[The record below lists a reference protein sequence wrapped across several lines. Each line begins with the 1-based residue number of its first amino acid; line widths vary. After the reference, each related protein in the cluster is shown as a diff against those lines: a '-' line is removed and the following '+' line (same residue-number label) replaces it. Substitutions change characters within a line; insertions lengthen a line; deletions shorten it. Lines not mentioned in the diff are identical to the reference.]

1 MIPQP
6 ANLDATEADALQT
19 DRYLDALLA
28 AVERRATDVPAD
40 ATVDPTLRRAARR
53 LRDELV
59 RTHPSFRFEERL
71 ARRLADAAVRMR
83 LATAAGGEAEAALIP
98 FPAPLLADPML
109 VAELANPELATLL
122 GFREA
127 AAPTGDEA
135 AAGAMAASAAPG
147 LEADTGS
154 MAPDPAARA
163 TTAGPGRPTAASGDS
178 STIPA
183 DALTAPL
190 RPAGARPLLVG
201 GALTS
206 AALSLAG
213 AAFVAWR
220 LTRGAPADPMAR
232 AVRAARA
239 AREAATATTT
249 RLTAVG
255 LSATMGSVTA
265 RAATRAATHAG
276 NATVRPGRPA

>member
-1 MIPQP
+1 VILQP
-6 ANLDATEADALQT
+6 ANLDAIEVEALQT
-19 DRYLDALLA
+19 DRYLEALLA
-28 AVERRATDVPAD
+28 AVERRAADVPAD

-98 FPAPLLADPML
+98 FPTPLLADPML
-109 VAELANPELATLL
+109 VAELANPELAALL
-122 GFREA
+122 GVRDTA
-127 AAPTGDEA
+127 ALMGDEA
-135 AAGAMAASAAPG
+135 AAGAMAA
-147 LEADTGS
+147 
-154 MAPDPAARA
+154 DPAAQ
-163 TTAGPGRPTAASGDS
+163 AGTSVPGNPTAAAG
-178 STIPA
+178 TATFMPF

-249 RLTAVG
+249 RLTAAG
-255 LSATMGSVTA
+255 LSATAGPVP
-265 RAATRAATHAG
+265 TRAGVHTL
-276 NATVRPGRPA
+276 NANLRRGRPA

>member
-1 MIPQP
+1 MILQS
-6 ANLDATEADALQT
+6 ANLETMEVEALQT

-28 AVERRATDVPAD
+28 AVERRAPDVPAD
-40 ATVDPTLRRAARR
+40 AAVDPTLRRAARR

-98 FPAPLLADPML
+98 FPTPLLADPVL
-109 VAELANPELATLL
+109 AAELANPELAALL
-122 GFREA
+122 GLRDA
-127 AAPTGDEA
+127 AAES
-135 AAGAMAASAAPG
+135 GAMAPVDSHVAV
-147 LEADTGS
+147 
-154 MAPDPAARA
+154 
-163 TTAGPGRPTAASGDS
+163 PGRPTTPA
-178 STIPA
+178 PA
-183 DALTAPL
+183 DGLAGLAAPL
-190 RPAGARPLLVG
+190 RPVGARPLLVG

-220 LTRGAPADPMAR
+220 LTRVAPADPMAR

-239 AREAATATTT
+239 AREAAAATTSRMTAVAASATTHPATAT
-249 RLTAVG
+249 AVAAGSAENSGPRRRG
-255 LSATMGSVTA
+255 LA
-265 RAATRAATHAG
+265 
-276 NATVRPGRPA
+276 

>member
-1 MIPQP
+1 VILQP
-6 ANLDATEADALQT
+6 AALDAMEVEALQT
-19 DRYLDALLA
+19 DRYLEALLA
-28 AVERRATDVPAD
+28 AVERRSSDVPAD

-83 LATAAGGEAEAALIP
+83 LATAVGGEAEAALIP
-98 FPAPLLADPML
+98 FPPPLLADPML
-109 VAELANPELATLL
+109 AAELANPELALLL
-122 GFREA
+122 GIREA
-127 AAPTGDEA
+127 AGPPGHEVA
-135 AAGAMAASAAPG
+135 AAMAGAGATAADPGARASTAEPGRSTDAAPG
-147 LEADTGS
+147 PL
-154 MAPDPAARA
+154 
-163 TTAGPGRPTAASGDS
+163 AGAGA
-178 STIPA
+178 
-183 DALTAPL
+183 APL

-239 AREAATATTT
+239 AREAAAATST
-249 RLTAVG
+249 RLTAAG
-255 LSATMGSVTA
+255 LSASAGPAAA
-265 RAATRAATHAG
+265 RAAAYTLDAA
-276 NATVRPGRPA
+276 VRPGRPA

>member
-1 MIPQP
+1 VILQP
-6 ANLDATEADALQT
+6 ANLDAMEVEALQT
-19 DRYLDALLA
+19 DRYLEALLA
-28 AVERRATDVPAD
+28 AVERRASDVPAD

-98 FPAPLLADPML
+98 FPTPLLADPML
-109 VAELANPELATLL
+109 VAELANPELAALL
-122 GFREA
+122 GVREA
-127 AAPTGDEA
+127 AIPTGDEA
-135 AAGAMAASAAPG
+135 AAGAMAAGVEAAAG
-147 LEADTGS
+147 AMAAGVEADAGA
-154 MAPDPAARA
+154 MAADPAGSSP
-163 TTAGPGRPTAASGDS
+163 TTAT
-178 STIPA
+178 STTPS
-183 DALTAPL
+183 DALAAPL
-190 RPAGARPLLVG
+190 RPAGPRPLFVG

-239 AREAATATTT
+239 AREPATATTT
-249 RLTAVG
+249 RLTAAG
-255 LSATMGSVTA
+255 LSATTGPVTA
-265 RAATRAATHAG
+265 RAATRAVTHDG
-276 NATVRPGRPA
+276 NAAVRPGRPA

>member
-1 MIPQP
+1 MTLQS
-6 ANLDATEADALQT
+6 ANLDAMEVEALQT
-19 DRYLDALLA
+19 DRYLEALLA
-28 AVERRATDVPAD
+28 AVERRAADVPAD

-98 FPAPLLADPML
+98 FPTPLLADPML
-109 VAELANPELATLL
+109 AADLANPELAALL
-122 GFREA
+122 GVREA
-127 AAPTGDEA
+127 ASPTGVEG
-135 AAGAMAASAAPG
+135 AAGVMAA
-147 LEADTGS
+147 
-154 MAPDPAARA
+154 DPVVASPA
-163 TTAGPGRPTAASGDS
+163 TAASTPRS
-178 STIPA
+178 
-183 DALTAPL
+183 DALAAPL
-190 RPAGARPLLVG
+190 RPAGPRPLLVG
-201 GALTS
+201 GAVTS

-249 RLTAVG
+249 RLTAAG
-255 LSATMGSVTA
+255 FSATAGPVP
-265 RAATRAATHAG
+265 TRAGVHTL
-276 NATVRPGRPA
+276 NANLRRGRPA

>member
-1 MIPQP
+1 VILQP
-6 ANLDATEADALQT
+6 ANLDAMEVEALQT
-19 DRYLDALLA
+19 DRYLEALLA
-28 AVERRATDVPAD
+28 AVERRAADVPAD

-98 FPAPLLADPML
+98 FPTPLLADPML
-109 VAELANPELATLL
+109 AAELANPELAALL
-122 GFREA
+122 GVSEA

-135 AAGAMAASAAPG
+135 DTGAMAAAGAMAA
-147 LEADTGS
+147 
-154 MAPDPAARA
+154 DPAVASP
-163 TTAGPGRPTAASGDS
+163 TTAASTTRS
-178 STIPA
+178 
-183 DALTAPL
+183 DALAAL
-190 RPAGARPLLVG
+190 RPAGPRPLLVG
-201 GALTS
+201 GAVTS

-249 RLTAVG
+249 RLTAAGV
-255 LSATMGSVTA
+255 SAAAGPLGTRSSV
-265 RAATRAATHAG
+265 HAG
-276 NATVRPGRPA
+276 NAAVRPGRPA

>member
-1 MIPQP
+1 MTLQP
-6 ANLDATEADALQT
+6 ANLDAMEVEALQT
-19 DRYLDALLA
+19 DRYLEALLA
-28 AVERRATDVPAD
+28 AVERRAADVPAD

-98 FPAPLLADPML
+98 FPTPLLADPML
-109 VAELANPELATLL
+109 AAELANPELAALL
-122 GFREA
+122 GVREA
-127 AAPTGDEA
+127 ASPTGVEG
-135 AAGAMAASAAPG
+135 AAGVMAA
-147 LEADTGS
+147 
-154 MAPDPAARA
+154 DPVVASP
-163 TTAGPGRPTAASGDS
+163 TTAASTPRS
-178 STIPA
+178 
-183 DALTAPL
+183 DALTSPL
-190 RPAGARPLLVG
+190 RPAGPRPLLVG
-201 GALTS
+201 GAVTS

-249 RLTAVG
+249 RLTAAG
-255 LSATMGSVTA
+255 LSATVGPVP
-265 RAATRAATHAG
+265 TRAGVHTL
-276 NATVRPGRPA
+276 NANLRRGRPA

>member
-1 MIPQP
+1 MILQP
-6 ANLDATEADALQT
+6 ANLDAMEVEALQT

-28 AVERRATDVPAD
+28 AVERRAADVPAD

-98 FPAPLLADPML
+98 FPTPLLADPML
-109 VAELANPELATLL
+109 AAELANPELAALL
-122 GFREA
+122 GVREA
-127 AAPTGDEA
+127 VVPTGDEA
-135 AAGAMAASAAPG
+135 DTSSMADTGAMAAGVEADAGAMAA
-147 LEADTGS
+147 
-154 MAPDPAARA
+154 DPSARA
-163 TTAGPGRPTAASGDS
+163 TTAEPGRSAAAADTATFTPSNAF
-178 STIPA
+178 A
-183 DALTAPL
+183 APL
-190 RPAGARPLLVG
+190 RPAGPRPLFVG

-220 LTRGAPADPMAR
+220 LSRGAPADPMAR

-249 RLTAVG
+249 RLTAAGVS
-255 LSATMGSVTA
+255 SAASPL
-265 RAATRAATHAG
+265 RTRTGAHTG
-276 NATVRPGRPA
+276 NAAPRPGRLA

>member
-1 MIPQP
+1 MTLQP
-6 ANLDATEADALQT
+6 ANLDAMEVEALQT
-19 DRYLDALLA
+19 DRYLEALLA
-28 AVERRATDVPAD
+28 AVDRRAADVPAD

-98 FPAPLLADPML
+98 FPTPLLADPML
-109 VAELANPELATLL
+109 AAELANPELALLL
-122 GFREA
+122 GVRQ
-127 AAPTGDEA
+127 AAPTKGDE
-135 AAGAMAASAAPG
+135 GATGTMAASPATAA
-147 LEADTGS
+147 DV
-154 MAPDPAARA
+154 ARA
-163 TTAGPGRPTAASGDS
+163 SRS
-178 STIPA
+178 
-183 DALTAPL
+183 DALAVPL
-190 RPAGARPLLVG
+190 RPAGPRPLLVG
-201 GALTS
+201 GAVTS

-220 LTRGAPADPMAR
+220 LSRGAPADPMAR

-249 RLTAVG
+249 RLTAAG
-255 LSATMGSVTA
+255 LSATTGPVTV
-265 RAATRAATHAG
+265 RAATRAARHAG
-276 NATVRPGRPA
+276 NAAVRPGRPA

>member
-1 MIPQP
+1 MILQP
-6 ANLDATEADALQT
+6 ANLDAMEVEALQT

-28 AVERRATDVPAD
+28 AVERRAADVPAD

-98 FPAPLLADPML
+98 FPTPLLADPML
-109 VAELANPELATLL
+109 AAELANPELAALL
-122 GFREA
+122 GVRQA
-127 AAPTGDEA
+127 ATPTGDEA
-135 AAGAMAASAAPG
+135 DTGAMAADPG
-147 LEADTGS
+147 
-154 MAPDPAARA
+154 ARA
-163 TTAGPGRPTAASGDS
+163 TTAEPGRSAAAADTATFMPS
-178 STIPA
+178 

-190 RPAGARPLLVG
+190 RPAGPRPLVVG

-249 RLTAVG
+249 RLTAAG
-255 LSATMGSVTA
+255 LSATTGPVTA
-265 RAATRAATHAG
+265 RAATRAVTHAG
-276 NATVRPGRPA
+276 NAALRRGRPA

>member
-1 MIPQP
+1 VTLQP
-6 ANLDATEADALQT
+6 ANLDAMEVEALQT
-19 DRYLDALLA
+19 DRYLEALLA
-28 AVERRATDVPAD
+28 AVERRAADVPAD
-40 ATVDPTLRRAARR
+40 AIVDPTLRRAARR

-98 FPAPLLADPML
+98 FPTPLLADPML
-109 VAELANPELATLL
+109 VAELANPELAALL
-122 GFREA
+122 GVREA

-135 AAGAMAASAAPG
+135 AAGVIAASGAMAADH
-147 LEADTGS
+147 ADHAVASPT
-154 MAPDPAARA
+154 
-163 TTAGPGRPTAASGDS
+163 TAASTTRS
-178 STIPA
+178 
-183 DALTAPL
+183 DALAAL
-190 RPAGARPLLVG
+190 RPAGPRPLLVG
-201 GALTS
+201 GAVTS

-249 RLTAVG
+249 RLTAAGV
-255 LSATMGSVTA
+255 SAAAGPLGTRSSV
-265 RAATRAATHAG
+265 HAG
-276 NATVRPGRPA
+276 NAAVRPGRPA

>member
-1 MIPQP
+1 MILQP
-6 ANLDATEADALQT
+6 ANLDAMEVEALKT

-28 AVERRATDVPAD
+28 AVERRAADVPAD

-98 FPAPLLADPML
+98 FPTPLLADPML
-109 VAELANPELATLL
+109 AAELANPELAALL
-122 GFREA
+122 GIREA
-127 AAPTGDEA
+127 ATPTSDEA
-135 AAGAMAASAAPG
+135 AARAIAASPATAADVARAPG
-147 LEADTGS
+147 S
-154 MAPDPAARA
+154 
-163 TTAGPGRPTAASGDS
+163 
-178 STIPA
+178 

-239 AREAATATTT
+239 AREAATSTTT
-249 RLTAVG
+249 RLTAAG
-255 LSATMGSVTA
+255 LSAAAGPVAA
-265 RAATRAATHAG
+265 RAATRAG
-276 NATVRPGRPA
+276 NAAARPGRPA